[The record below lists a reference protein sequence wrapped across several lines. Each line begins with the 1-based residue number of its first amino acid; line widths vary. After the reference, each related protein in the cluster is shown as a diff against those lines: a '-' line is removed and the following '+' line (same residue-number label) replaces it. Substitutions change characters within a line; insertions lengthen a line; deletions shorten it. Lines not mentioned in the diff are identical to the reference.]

1 MGNADQ
7 SAKDPLVDK
16 ELTIVNKVLWIFCV
30 VLGLA
35 VLVVVLLPRITSEET
50 CSYEEAVNRLAKGQ
64 FVDVDG
70 KPVHYVRK
78 GAGKPVILI
87 HGYLHNVQGWRE
99 NIDAL
104 ADKFEV
110 YALDLW
116 GFGYSARLK
125 KPQYSFR
132 LFAKQVAG
140 FMDALNIKSASLV
153 GHSMGGGVT
162 VCTAA
167 QHPGRVDKIVL
178 AAPGVIPHKLS
189 LSMRIYRLPFVGEFL
204 GAIPRNAS
212 LNRTLRTC
220 CFYDQDKMPSDF
232 VKTFTEP
239 MCIEGSRTAALYILR
254 NVLRYPYASR
264 EADMLASAGK
274 PILLAHGRQDKLVPL
289 TDSETLHDKWKGSEL
304 VVFEKCGHNLQQ
316 EYPEKFNKLVV
327 DFLTR

>member
-1 MGNADQ
+1 VGNAGQ
-7 SAKDPLVDK
+7 SAKDGLADREQTNVK
-16 ELTIVNKVLWIFCV
+16 KLLWILCV
-30 VLGLA
+30 VLGLT

-50 CSYEEAVNRLAKGQ
+50 CSYEEAVKRLAKGQ
-64 FVDVDG
+64 FVNVDG
-70 KPVHYVRK
+70 KQVHYIRK
-78 GAGKPVILI
+78 GAGRPVILI
-87 HGYLHNVQGWRE
+87 HGYLHNVSGWRK

-104 ADKFEV
+104 GDKFEV

-116 GFGYSARLK
+116 GFGCSARLK
-125 KPQYSFR
+125 TPRYSFT
-132 LFAKQVAG
+132 LFAEQVVG
-140 FMDALNIKSASLV
+140 FMDAMNIKSATLV
-153 GHSMGGGVT
+153 GHSMGGGVA

-167 QHPGRVDKIVL
+167 HHPGRVDKIVL

-189 LSMRIYRLPFVGEFL
+189 LSMKIYRLPFVGEFL

-212 LNRTLRTC
+212 LDHTLRTC
-220 CFYDQDKMPSDF
+220 CFHDPDKMPSDF

-254 NVLRYPYASR
+254 NVLRYPYASK
-264 EADMLASAGK
+264 EAEMLASAGK

-289 TDSETLHDKWKGSEL
+289 TDSETLQDKWKGAKL